1 MLVSIVTDN
10 TLVQVFATVLIG
22 VLIFLTIERRLLVS
36 DAKDKLEQSS
46 AIDNWKEIKQVS
58 EDTKGRIAG
67 LDNDVKRILK
77 EIEQSPENQPKNLE
91 LQTQL
96 NEKLEQYGDEI
107 KTQKE
112 RIKEMLS
119 KNSRSKRT

>member
-77 EIEQSPENQPKNLE
+77 EIEQSPDKRKPKNLD
-91 LQTQL
+91 TF
-96 NEKLEQYGDEI
+96 KL
-107 KTQKE
+107 
-112 RIKEMLS
+112 S
-119 KNSRSKRT
+119 